1 MQSKSFKDSG
11 GQLPRDREDFRWKGL
26 LEASA
31 PNPCSQM
38 GWAGTKSRWGCS
50 GLSPGK
56 ECSFPSWPGT
66 PIPVLKYP
74 WRQGKGFLMFSY
86 KFLVAACDHGSTH
99 RSSKLLV
106 HGSYPPVDLSWF
118 QTSAASLYWGRLLIT
133 WQLQDIHKNTAIPIH
148 PTLPEQGNECQVWSL
163 LSAKTYIVLK
173 LAEGGPGQDMT
184 LCSDP
189 QSQAN

>member
-1 MQSKSFKDSG
+1 
-11 GQLPRDREDFRWKGL
+11 
-26 LEASA
+26 
-31 PNPCSQM
+31 M

-86 KFLVAACDHGSTH
+86 KFLVAACDRGSTH

-118 QTSAASLYWGRLLIT
+118 QTSAASLYWGGLLIT
-133 WQLQDIHKNTAIPIH
+133 WQLQDIHKNTAIPSIQPFRNRAMNVKH
-148 PTLPEQGNECQVWSL
+148 GHSFLQRHILFWSWQREARARIW
-163 LSAKTYIVLK
+163 LSAQTLSPRQTSQCGGEPEKSSGAKRIKLCKWIWMNEVLK
-173 LAEGGPGQDMT
+173 V
-184 LCSDP
+184 SV
-189 QSQAN
+189 